1 MRLIR
6 LIRLLIA
13 SVGPLLTF
21 ADAGDR
27 SATTV
32 LAWLDH
38 QPDTWRH
45 QIRWGVL
52 DVSGPYRTD
61 DFDQLRPVGVEVHDR
76 GATLLADSLKWTLAP
91 GRCSS
96 ACRG

>member
-13 SVGPLLTF
+13 SVGRLLTF
-21 ADAGDR
+21 AGAGDR

-38 QPDTWRH
+38 QTDACRH
-45 QIRWGVL
+45 EIRWGVL
-52 DVSGPYRTD
+52 DVSGPYRRD
-61 DFDQLRPVGVEVHDR
+61 DVDQLRPVGGEVHDR
-76 GATLLADSLKWTLAP
+76 GATRLPGTLKWTLAP

-96 ACRG
+96 AC